1 VSTSVFETGGV
12 RHDRH
17 CLLMWLTRILMLS
30 TGVVDQDADNPGTSV
45 QPSWLADNVDPL
57 VPTT

>member
-1 VSTSVFETGGV
+1 
-12 RHDRH
+12 
-17 CLLMWLTRILMLS
+17 MLS